1 MEVNHILKLIADFLS
16 EQNLH
21 KTVACLIDEA
31 NLPHYQDNY
40 DKLVDSEDWSQL
52 VKAC

>member
-1 MEVNHILKLIADFLS
+1 MHAVKWSYQIIIIKMEVNHILKLITDFLS

-31 NLPHYQDNY
+31 NMPH
-40 DKLVDSEDWSQL
+40 
-52 VKAC
+52 